1 MFRLAMAVASIAL
14 LSPVAVNAAVSDTH
28 VRADSGALAGRSPH
42 QAFRQ
47 VSAVSTSCGTT
58 MHTIPAGKL
67 PVYGTHALPKAGCAD
82 APELASNGAATNR
95 ASR

>member
-1 MFRLAMAVASIAL
+1 MFRLTMAVASLAL
-14 LSPVAVNAAVSDTH
+14 LSPVAANAAIGDTH

-42 QAFRQ
+42 QAYRQ
-47 VSAVSTSCGTT
+47 VSAAPTACGAT
-58 MHTIPAGKL
+58 MHSIPAGKL

-82 APELASNGAATNR
+82 ASELASAGTAANR

>member
-1 MFRLAMAVASIAL
+1 MFRLTMAVASLAL

-28 VRADSGALAGRSPH
+28 VRAESGALAGRSPH
-42 QAFRQ
+42 QAYRQ
-47 VSAVSTSCGTT
+47 VSAVSTSCGAS

-67 PVYGTHALPKAGCAD
+67 PVYGTHALPKPACTEA
-82 APELASNGAATNR
+82 AELASSGAASNR